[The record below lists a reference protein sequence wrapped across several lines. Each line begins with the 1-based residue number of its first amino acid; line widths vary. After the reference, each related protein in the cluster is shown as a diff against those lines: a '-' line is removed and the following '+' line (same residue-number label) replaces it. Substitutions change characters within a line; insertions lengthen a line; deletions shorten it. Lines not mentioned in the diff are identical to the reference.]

1 MPIVFEKINKIGLVT
16 INRPEKMNCL
26 NENDSLALGQ
36 IWCEFIN
43 DDCLN
48 AAVITGAG
56 TKAFCGGA
64 DLGDLIP
71 KINTGTYLLQVTM
84 EPFLKNIQCPKP
96 IIAAVNGICLA
107 GGMEMLLGTD
117 IRIATP
123 NAVFGLPEVKLAL
136 FPGAGSTVRLPR
148 QVPYCLAM
156 EILLLGDSITAE
168 DAFRIGLINRIV
180 EQDRLVEE
188 AIKIAEKISL
198 NGQIAVRNIKQ
209 SVKASANLP
218 QEIAY
223 RIELNYANNVFGT
236 LDAMEGPKS
245 FLENRKPRYVNK

>member
-1 MPIVFEKINKIGLVT
+1 MAIVFEKMNNIGIVT
-16 INRPEKMNCL
+16 INRPKKMNCL

-36 IWCEFIN
+36 VWREFI
-43 DDCLN
+43 DDDSLN
-48 AAVITGAG
+48 AAIITGSG
-56 TKAFCGGA
+56 DKAFCGGA

-71 KINTGTYLLQVTM
+71 KINSGTYPLRVTM

-96 IIAAVNGICLA
+96 IIAAVNGVCLA

-117 IRIATP
+117 IRIASP

-168 DAFRIGLINRIV
+168 HALRIGLINRIV
-180 EQDRLVEE
+180 EQNRLVDE
-188 AIKIAEKISL
+188 AIKIAERICL
-198 NGQIAVRNIKQ
+198 NGPIAVKNIKQ

-218 QEIAY
+218 QNVAY
-223 RIELNYANNVFGT
+223 MIELNHAKNVFGT
-236 LDAMEGPKS
+236 MDAVEGPKA
-245 FLENRKPRYVNK
+245 FMENRKPIYKGK